1 MHVSN
6 RNVSSVTRQL
16 MEHFVVH
23 SALGTFS
30 SAILWGG
37 LAVGAAVFALL
48 LISEGN
54 SGARPPGCR
63 RSMGAG
69 KPLP

>member
-1 MHVSN
+1 
-6 RNVSSVTRQL
+6 

-30 SAILWGG
+30 AAILWGG

-48 LISEGN
+48 LVSESN
-54 SGARPPGCR
+54 SGVRPPGAQR
-63 RSMGAG
+63 GMRVS
-69 KPLP
+69 KPLR

>member
-1 MHVSN
+1 
-6 RNVSSVTRQL
+6 
-16 MEHFVVH
+16 MEHFVVQ

-37 LAVGAAVFALL
+37 LAIGAAVFALL

-54 SGARPPGCR
+54 SGARPPGCQR
-63 RSMGAG
+63 GMRAD
-69 KPLP
+69 KPLR

>member
-1 MHVSN
+1 VVPN
-6 RNVSSVTRQL
+6 RNVSSVARHF

-48 LISEGN
+48 LISESN
-54 SGARPPGCR
+54 SGVRPPGCQ
-63 RSMGAG
+63 RSIGAG

>member
-1 MHVSN
+1 
-6 RNVSSVTRQL
+6 
-16 MEHFVVH
+16 MEHLVVH

-48 LISEGN
+48 LISESN
-54 SGARPPGCR
+54 SGVRPPGCQR
-63 RSMGAG
+63 GIRAE
-69 KPLP
+69 KPLR

>member
-1 MHVSN
+1 
-6 RNVSSVTRQL
+6 

-48 LISEGN
+48 LISESN
-54 SGARPPGCR
+54 SGVRPPGCQR
-63 RSMGAG
+63 GIKATKALR
-69 KPLP
+69 

>member
-1 MHVSN
+1 MVPN
-6 RNVSSVTRQL
+6 RNGTLRCATL

-48 LISEGN
+48 LLSESN
-54 SGARPPGCR
+54 SGVRPPGCR
-63 RSMGAG
+63 RTIGAG

>member
-1 MHVSN
+1 
-6 RNVSSVTRQL
+6 

-48 LISEGN
+48 LISESN
-54 SGARPPGCR
+54 SGVRPPCCQ
-63 RSMGAG
+63 RSIGAG

>member
-1 MHVSN
+1 
-6 RNVSSVTRQL
+6 

-23 SALGTFS
+23 SALGTFT

-48 LISEGN
+48 LISESN
-54 SGARPPGCR
+54 SGVRPPGCQR
-63 RSMGAG
+63 GLRTE
-69 KPLP
+69 KPLR

>member
-1 MHVSN
+1 
-6 RNVSSVTRQL
+6 

-48 LISEGN
+48 LVSETN
-54 SGARPPGCR
+54 SGVRPPGCQR
-63 RSMGAG
+63 GIRAD
-69 KPLP
+69 KAVR

>member
-1 MHVSN
+1 
-6 RNVSSVTRQL
+6 

-48 LISEGN
+48 LISESN
-54 SGARPPGCR
+54 SGVRPPGCQR
-63 RSMGAG
+63 GIKVTKALR
-69 KPLP
+69 

>member
-1 MHVSN
+1 
-6 RNVSSVTRQL
+6 

-48 LISEGN
+48 LVSETN
-54 SGARPPGCR
+54 SGVRPPGCQR
-63 RSMGAG
+63 GFKADKAVR
-69 KPLP
+69 